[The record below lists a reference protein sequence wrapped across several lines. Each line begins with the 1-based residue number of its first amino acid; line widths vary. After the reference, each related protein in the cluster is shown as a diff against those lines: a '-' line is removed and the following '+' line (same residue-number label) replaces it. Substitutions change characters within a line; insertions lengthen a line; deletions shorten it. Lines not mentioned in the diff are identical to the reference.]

1 MLMEEKAMSREVQ
14 KKFEDYAYVLDCMA
28 RGQLSGGRP
37 SYRAELLVQLIG
49 ESFFTLLEAV
59 PRSDSTISELDRVYI
74 GKTGVR
80 EKISHIIGRTEYGGL
95 TSTAKIELP
104 VAIESIVASNKSNFL
119 QFFNTA
125 QAVTTRMHSLELI
138 PGIGKKFT
146 WSILEA
152 RERKPFESFEDLKE
166 RIGLSDPA
174 KLIVKRILEEL
185 VEKNIKYRLF
195 TRTP

>member
-1 MLMEEKAMSREVQ
+1 M
-14 KKFEDYAYVLDCMA
+14 
-28 RGQLSGGRP
+28 
-37 SYRAELLVQLIG
+37 
-49 ESFFTLLEAV
+49 
-59 PRSDSTISELDRVYI
+59 
-74 GKTGVR
+74 GVR
-80 EKISHIIGRTEYGGL
+80 EKISHIIGRTEYEGL

-104 VAIESIVASNKSNFL
+104 VAIESIVASNKSKFI

-152 RERKPFESFEDLKE
+152 RERKSFESFEDMKE

-174 KLIVKRILEEL
+174 KLIVKRVLEEL

-195 TRTP
+195 TRIP